1 MQKFN
6 IPTPSQGFYTVT
18 NILSTEQCSH
28 IVDWIPEEGTDGWTG
43 LVHEK
48 QEISPEYAEYIPRRY
63 RCDEKMKEYI
73 SEQTGFP
80 SPIMWICK
88 YLEGEGCETHVDS
101 TNVVNIK
108 LNNDYTGGDLILKD
122 RFPIDELGVG
132 DAVVF
137 NKTIRHRVK
146 PVTTGIRYSLIIAI

>member
-48 QEISPEYAEYIPRRY
+48 QEISPEYTEYIPRRY
-63 RCDEKMKEYI
+63 R
-73 SEQTGFP
+73 
-80 SPIMWICK
+80 
-88 YLEGEGCETHVDS
+88 
-101 TNVVNIK
+101 
-108 LNNDYTGGDLILKD
+108 
-122 RFPIDELGVG
+122 
-132 DAVVF
+132 
-137 NKTIRHRVK
+137 
-146 PVTTGIRYSLIIAI
+146 